1 MQNGV
6 THLAHSDG
14 HFCFAHNF
22 GRKQPNCE
30 RAPSLSLC
38 QCGELSEAA
47 TVACRE
53 VSEDGEGN
61 GGSGV

>member
-6 THLAHSDG
+6 AHLAHSDG

-22 GRKQPNCE
+22 GHQQPICE

-47 TVACRE
+47 TVACWE
-53 VSEDGEGN
+53 SEDGEGN